1 MSRLEVLVT
10 RPREQA
16 QRWVRELAG
25 YGVTAHALPLI
36 DIGDAADP
44 APVVQS
50 WQGISSQSLVM
61 FVSANAVRQFFALR
75 PAHVAWPHGLR
86 AASTGPGTTAA
97 LGEAGVPTAHIVAPA
112 DDGPFESEAL
122 WQRLVHEPWGGAQ
135 VLVVRGEQGR
145 DWLAEQ
151 WRERGATVRFVN
163 SYRRLLPQWHD
174 ADADA
179 QRCDEAIAKPGAT
192 LWLFSSSEAVANL
205 RNLRPSANFSSAH
218 ALCTHERIAE
228 AVRAIGFVQVHGVA
242 PRVADV
248 AALVVTLAREPSAGP
263 SVESA
268 AP

>member
-1 MSRLEVLVT
+1 MSPLHVLVT

-16 QRWVRELAG
+16 QRWVRELASF
-25 YGVTAHALPLI
+25 GVTAHALPLI
-36 DIGDAADP
+36 DIGDAAET
-44 APVVQS
+44 APVVQA
-50 WQGISSQSLVM
+50 WRHIASQALVM
-61 FVSANAVRQFFALR
+61 FVSANAVQRFFALR
-75 PAHVAWPHGLR
+75 PAHVAWPQALR

-97 LGEAGVPTAHIVAPA
+97 LREAGVASAQIVAPA

-122 WQRLVHEPWGGAQ
+122 WQRLVHEPWQGAQ

-151 WRERGATVRFVN
+151 WREKGATVHFVN
-163 SYRRLLPQWHD
+163 AYRRMLPLWH
-174 ADADA
+174 DADA
-179 QRCDEAIAKPGAT
+179 QRCDEAIAKPAAT

-205 RNLRPSANFSSAH
+205 RSLRPSANFSSAQ

-228 AVRAIGFVQVHGVA
+228 AARAIGFVQVHGVA

-248 AALVVTLAREPSAGP
+248 TAVVATWTQGPSVGP
-263 SVESA
+263 SVESR